1 MWRLGIL
8 SVLAAIAAGGA
19 LAYGVEW
26 VDVMV
31 QKVEIFSSD
40 AEDDNVTPPAR

>member
-26 VDVMV
+26 VDEMV
-31 QKVEIFSSD
+31 QRVEIFNSD
-40 AEDDNVTPPAR
+40 TEEDNATTPAR